1 MGARYTSGA
10 DKKSYKWAKTVKGT
24 HFTEAIAQNAQETET
39 INNFFPT
46 NNVDIVEVVVISTQ
60 RLKFQ
65 LYFYD
70 SDTFNTADPDTDA
83 LIDDVTVNLATS
95 GEQIAGTGLWRLGI
109 RLDNP
114 IKYTDTKNKNAL
126 YLGLIPRS
134 GGKLIT
140 PGGDLVIKIASVPAF
155 GG

>member
-10 DKKSYKWAKTVKGT
+10 DKKSYKWAQTVKGT

-39 INNFFPT
+39 IKNFFPT
-46 NNVDIVEVVVISTQ
+46 DNVDIVEVVVISTQ

-70 SDTFNTADPDTDA
+70 SGTFNTTDPDTDA
-83 LIDDVTVNLATS
+83 FIDDVTVNLATS
-95 GEQIAGTGLWRLGI
+95 GEQIAGEGLWRLGI

-114 IKYTDTKNKNAL
+114 IKYTDTTGKKAIHFA
-126 YLGLIPRS
+126 LIPRS
-134 GGKLIT
+134 GPKLADAAGEMI
-140 PGGDLVIKIASVPAF
+140 VKVASVPAF